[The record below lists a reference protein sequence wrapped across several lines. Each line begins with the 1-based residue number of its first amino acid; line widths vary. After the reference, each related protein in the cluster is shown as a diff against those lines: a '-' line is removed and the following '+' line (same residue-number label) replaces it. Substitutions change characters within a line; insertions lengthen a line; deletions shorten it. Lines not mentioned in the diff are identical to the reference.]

1 MPLGRHK
8 VGIFFV
14 FSFFTGMGMVF
25 AGATVTQCL
34 AAIGVPASP
43 NCNWRGNPLAL
54 GVSIGGLAL
63 VAFGF
68 WVMLFRKP
76 PRTAKPDTSVPDE
89 DGFYPLK
96 NQIGKGLGAARDTEL
111 GFLGQGREL
120 FVEDGIG

>member
-1 MPLGRHK
+1 MPRVKHK

-14 FSFFTGMGMVF
+14 FSFFTGMGMSIG
-25 AGATVTQCL
+25 AATVTQCL
-34 AAIGVPASP
+34 SAIGVPQSP

-54 GVSIGGLAL
+54 AVEIGGVVL

-76 PRTAKPDTSVPDE
+76 PRTAKPDPSVPDE
-89 DGFYPLK
+89 DGFYPLR

-111 GFLGQGREL
+111 GFSGQGREF
-120 FVEDGIG
+120 FVKDDVG